1 MSVQFFLNRGVL
13 HTELYR
19 NTQKMEWGI
28 DKKMTRSKFLGGL
41 KPVLFTLPAMIPFVV
56 FWLAPLLYVFYLS
69 FTEWDF
75 MSPDKTFVG
84 FANYLDLFSN
94 PAFYKALRV
103 TVLFCAGSVLPVI
116 LIGLGLALLMNEKLK
131 GSTLYQVLLFSP
143 WVTPTVAVSIVW
155 SWIYEPEIGLAN
167 TVLDFLGLEKIGW
180 LQDPKWALLGVLLV
194 TIWKSV
200 GWAMVFYL
208 VALRN
213 VPTDLLEA
221 ANLDGAN
228 RVQKFFRI
236 ILPLISPTTLFLFI
250 VQIIGALQAYDQI
263 NVLTQG
269 GPSGSTRTLLYMYY
283 QSAFESFQIGE
294 ASTVAMVLVFLCM
307 LLSVISLE
315 GSKRTTHYQ

>member
-1 MSVQFFLNRGVL
+1 
-13 HTELYR
+13 
-19 NTQKMEWGI
+19 
-28 DKKMTRSKFLGGL
+28 
-41 KPVLFTLPAMIPFVV
+41 
-56 FWLAPLLYVFYLS
+56 
-69 FTEWDF
+69 
-75 MSPDKTFVG
+75 MSPEKTFVG
-84 FANYLDLFSN
+84 LTNYLDLFSN

-103 TVLFCAGSVLPVI
+103 TLLFCAGSVLPVI
-116 LIGLGLALLMNEKLK
+116 AIGLGLALLMNGKLK
-131 GSTLYQVLLFSP
+131 GSGLYQVLLFSP

-155 SWIYEPEIGLAN
+155 SWIYEPDIGLAN
-167 TVLDFLGLEKIGW
+167 TVLDFLGLDKIGW

-200 GWAMVFYL
+200 GWAMIFYM

-213 VPTDLLEA
+213 VPSDLLEA
-221 ANLDGAN
+221 SELDGAN
-228 RVQKFFRI
+228 PVQKFTRI

-294 ASTVAMVLVFLCM
+294 ASTVAMILVFICM

-315 GSKRTTHYQ
+315 VSKRTTHYQ

>member
-1 MSVQFFLNRGVL
+1 M
-13 HTELYR
+13 
-19 NTQKMEWGI
+19 
-28 DKKMTRSKFLGGL
+28 
-41 KPVLFTLPAMIPFVV
+41 LFTLPAMIPFVV

-75 MSPDKTFVG
+75 MSPEKTFVG
-84 FANYLDLFSN
+84 LTNYLDLFSN

-103 TVLFCAGSVLPVI
+103 TLLFCAGSVLPVI
-116 LIGLGLALLMNEKLK
+116 LIGLGLALLMNGKLK
-131 GSTLYQVLLFSP
+131 CSTLYQVLLFSP

-167 TVLDFLGLEKIGW
+167 TVLDLLGLEKIGW
-180 LQDPKWALLGVLLV
+180 LQDPKWALLGILLV

-200 GWAMVFYL
+200 GWAMIFYL

-221 ANLDGAN
+221 AQLDGAN
-228 RVQKFFRI
+228 AVQKFIRI
-236 ILPLISPTTLFLFI
+236 TLPLISPTTLFLFI

-283 QSAFESFQIGE
+283 QSAFEAFQIGE
-294 ASTVAMVLVFLCM
+294 ASSVAMVLVFICM
-307 LLSVISLE
+307 LLSVVSLE
-315 GSKRTTHYQ
+315 VSKRTTHYQ

>member
-1 MSVQFFLNRGVL
+1 
-13 HTELYR
+13 
-19 NTQKMEWGI
+19 MEWGI
-28 DKKMTRSKFLGGL
+28 QEKMTRSKFIGGL

-75 MSPDKTFVG
+75 MSPEKTFVG
-84 FANYLDLFSN
+84 LTNYMDLFSN

-116 LIGLGLALLMNEKLK
+116 LIGLGLALLMNSKLK
-131 GSTLYQVLLFSP
+131 GAALYQVLLFSP

-155 SWIYEPEIGLAN
+155 SWIYEPDVGLAN
-167 TVLDFLGLEKIGW
+167 TVLSFLGLEKIGW
-180 LQDPKWALLGVLLV
+180 LHDPNWALVGVLIV

-200 GWAMVFYL
+200 GWAMIFYL

-221 ANLDGAN
+221 AGLDGASPFY
-228 RVQKFFRI
+228 KFIRI
-236 ILPLISPTTLFLFI
+236 TLPLISPTTLFLFI

-294 ASTVAMVLVFLCM
+294 ASTVAMVLVFICM
-307 LLSVISLE
+307 LLSVVSL
-315 GSKRTTHYQ
+315 GVSKRTTHYQ

>member
-1 MSVQFFLNRGVL
+1 
-13 HTELYR
+13 
-19 NTQKMEWGI
+19 MEWGI
-28 DKKMTRSKFLGGL
+28 QEKMTRSKFIGGL

-75 MSPDKTFVG
+75 MSPEKTFVG
-84 FANYLDLFSN
+84 LTNYVDLFSN

-116 LIGLGLALLMNEKLK
+116 LIGLGLALLMNSKLK
-131 GSTLYQVLLFSP
+131 GAALYQVLLFSP

-155 SWIYEPEIGLAN
+155 SWIYEPDVGLAN
-167 TVLDFLGLEKIGW
+167 TVLSFLGLEKIGW
-180 LQDPKWALLGVLLV
+180 LHDPNWALVGVLIV

-200 GWAMVFYL
+200 GWAMIFYL

-221 ANLDGAN
+221 AGLDGASPFY
-228 RVQKFFRI
+228 KFIRI
-236 ILPLISPTTLFLFI
+236 TLPLISPTTLFLFI

-294 ASTVAMVLVFLCM
+294 ASTVAMVLVFICM
-307 LLSVISLE
+307 LLSVVSL
-315 GSKRTTHYQ
+315 GVSKRTTHYQ